1 MVKYMYL
8 SHRLN
13 SMKLQQSHIIPSS
26 QTVSLFAAA
35 VITTTSTTL

>member
-8 SHRLN
+8 SHRLS

-26 QTVSLFAAA
+26 QTVSLFAA